1 MHAIYTSVSKRLID
15 RSTAR
20 FLPPRPLPF
29 MAWSVIGARGHFA
42 RLPTAFQYITIAT
55 FPIPAILN
63 VLWFGKIMGAA
74 LASGGKKKQTSD
86 EGDEA
91 AAAAAAGAAEGESE
105 AGNAKAKKAKARK
118 AKAKAS

>member
-15 RSTAR
+15 RSTPR

-74 LASGGKKKQTSD
+74 LASGGKKKKTSD

-91 AAAAAAGAAEGESE
+91 AAAAAAAAEGESE